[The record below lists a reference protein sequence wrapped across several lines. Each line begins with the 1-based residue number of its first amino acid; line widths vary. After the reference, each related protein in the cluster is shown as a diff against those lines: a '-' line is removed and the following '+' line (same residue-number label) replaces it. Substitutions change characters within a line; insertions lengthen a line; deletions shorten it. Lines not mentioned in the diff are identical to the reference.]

1 MKQFIVILFLVL
13 PIVGRSQKYNS
24 IRKYE
29 EKAYNLLLGYNYQS
43 STKLTPDT
51 AFHYLEMGLH
61 RTHIWSGQDFVPSAL
76 TYGISTEYLV
86 GNNQLFGLKAGISME
101 KMLFVVGVQTICYT
115 DFSKLNFVMRP
126 EIGLGLP
133 FLKATVGYNY
143 SMSGKSNILF
153 IDNKNFQFNITGF
166 IKLYTID
173 KR

>member
-1 MKQFIVILFLVL
+1 MKSFIVILFLVL
-13 PIVGRSQKYNS
+13 PIVGWSQKYNT

-29 EKAYNLLLGYNYQS
+29 EKVYNLLLGYNYQS
-43 STKLTPDT
+43 NPKITPDT
-51 AFHYLEMGLH
+51 ALHYLEMGLH
-61 RTHIWSGQDFVPSAL
+61 RTHTWHGRDLVPSSL
-76 TYGISTEYLV
+76 TYGISTEYLL
-86 GNNQLFGLKAGISME
+86 GKNQLFGFKAGISME
-101 KMLFVVGVQTICYT
+101 KMLFVAGLQTICYT

-143 SMSGKSNILF
+143 FMSDKSNILF
-153 IDNKNFQFNITGF
+153 IGNKHFQFNITGF